1 LYYEAYDQCGLDRKA
16 ILGSTYRVFPM
27 QAGVKL
33 CKICVPVYAVRK
45 VVWGTQKVADV
56 NDAACG
62 SSIDFVKRSLI
73 GFDLI
78 AAVG

>member
-1 LYYEAYDQCGLDRKA
+1 
-16 ILGSTYRVFPM
+16 M

-45 VVWGTQKVADV
+45 VVWCTQKVADV

-62 SSIDFVKRSLI
+62 SSVDFVKRSLI